1 MRQHWLIATAMLAAG
16 CTTTP
21 VPSSSAKPIPIDRVY
36 SVQSTTPEEGR
47 ALLVVTRDKG
57 WKAQACIAR
66 LYVDGE
72 LVADLKASEQIRLY
86 VAEGPHLVGVSG
98 ERCLG
103 GADQASV
110 EVTRAKP
117 VLLRVSMGGGVGMK
131 IEPSAF

>member
-1 MRQHWLIATAMLAAG
+1 MRQIWLIAAAGLAAG

-21 VPSSSAKPIPIDRVY
+21 VPSSDATPIPLERIYAVEA
-36 SVQSTTPEEGR
+36 TKPEPGH

-57 WKAQACIAR
+57 LKAMACVAR
-66 LYVDGE
+66 LYVDGD
-72 LVADLKASEQIRLY
+72 LVADLRAAEQIRLY
-86 VAEGPHLVGVSG
+86 VEEGAHLVGVSG

-103 GADQASV
+103 GASQTSV

-117 VLLRVSMGGGVGMK
+117 VLLRISAGAGAGMK